1 MEIIK
6 FNSEAHELFYKEMR
20 TLTNQTDVYYKAF
33 FYCMGI
39 CETTRKHIEDL
50 FDFKE
55 GGIMP
60 EHLHQPFQTGTSY
73 KVTRMAYNLWN
84 GFVEEGAE
92 SLTTP
97 SSIFACEYG
106 EEFHQ
111 AIKIR
116 FPEYYREHDHE
127 KSSLRKQIKDLAEK
141 RLLIQPLRK
150 NNPKLSVSSERR

>member
-1 MEIIK
+1 MDTIR
-6 FNSEAHELFYKEMR
+6 FNSEAHELFYNEMLR
-20 TLTNQTDVYYKAF
+20 ITNQTDVYYKSF

-50 FDFKE
+50 FDFEE

-60 EHLHQPFQTGTSY
+60 EQLHQPFQTGTSY

-84 GFVEEGAE
+84 NYVEEGAE

-97 SSIFACEYG
+97 SSLFACEYAA
-106 EEFHQ
+106 EFHQ

-116 FPEYYREHDHE
+116 FPEYYRENDYE
-127 KSSLRKQIKDLAEK
+127 KSSLRKQIKELTEK
-141 RLLIQPLRK
+141 NALDSK
-150 NNPKLSVSSERR
+150 SSKEQSEIER

>member
-1 MEIIK
+1 MDTIK
-6 FNSEAHELFYKEMR
+6 FNSEAHELFYKEMLAR
-20 TLTNQTDVYYKAF
+20 TNQLDVYYKAF

-39 CETTRKHIEDL
+39 CETTRKYIDQL

-84 GFVEEGAE
+84 DYVEEGAE

-97 SSIFACEYG
+97 SSLFACEYA

-116 FPEYYREHDHE
+116 FHEYYLKHDYE
-127 KSSLRKQIKDLAEK
+127 KSSLRKQIKNLAEK
-141 RLLIQPLRK
+141 KVVDLTIAKEQSK
-150 NNPKLSVSSERR
+150 IER

>member
-1 MEIIK
+1 METIK
-6 FNSEAHELFYKEMR
+6 FNSEAHELFYKEMLAR
-20 TLTNQTDVYYKAF
+20 TNQTDVYYKAF

-60 EHLHQPFQTGTSY
+60 EHLHQPYQTGTSY

-84 GFVEEGAE
+84 GYVEEGTE

-97 SSIFACEYG
+97 SSLFACEYAA
-106 EEFHQ
+106 EFHQ

-116 FPEYYREHDHE
+116 FSEYYRERDFE
-127 KSSLRKQIKDLAEK
+127 KSSLRKQIKDLTEK
-141 RLLIQPLRK
+141 NVIESTNAK
-150 NNPKLSVSSERR
+150 EHSEIER